1 MRKLILLLALTFLLL
16 LCGCSRFSTVTIPAE
31 EPSLVTEP
39 SDTIRVEEMP
49 LAEVDGTSTEPIEVT
64 VYEDTSTREPVD
76 LSWLEVDR
84 SDPED
89 QTVTTR
95 VQSGS
100 TTVQQTFRLPRAGE
114 SLRLFADSSA
124 LRGTV
129 FGVPMETEREAITTS
144 IERPWYYQVGRWI
157 ELLGAMFFGAFV
169 SYVLVKIT
177 PGL

>member
-1 MRKLILLLALTFLLL
+1 MRKLILLLALALLLL
-16 LCGCSRFSTVTIPAE
+16 LCGCSRLSTVTIPAE

-49 LAEVDGTSTEPIEVT
+49 LAEVDGTSTEPIKVT
-64 VYEDTSTREPVD
+64 IYEDTSTREPVD
-76 LSWLEVDR
+76 LTFLEVDR
-84 SDPED
+84 SDPDD

-114 SLRLFADSSA
+114 SLRLFEGDSA

-129 FGVPMETEREAITTS
+129 FGVPMETERDAITTS
-144 IERPWYYQVGRWI
+144 IERPWYMKLGRWI
-157 ELLGAMFFGAFV
+157 QLLAAMFFGAFV
-169 SYVLVKIT
+169 SYVVVKLT
-177 PGL
+177 PGP